1 MPVRAE
7 KHLLPKPPMSGCRGG
22 CAARVF
28 VALGAAIFFAGI
40 AGAQETSAPSGSA
53 QPSDAPAPAA
63 GNPATANPANTA
75 NVLDGLESL
84 KLAKDPDFGPPIIE
98 AGDLFQGRP
107 FTGAAGTGGADAGYM
122 KPLEANLDTPTLNA
136 PTFQTALDAPLLS
149 SPNDRFPTLDV
160 PDIFGPSMTGSPLDI
175 LNAAGPSLRNRPLG
189 TIGAPTFLSKK
200 HSFAVG
206 NGRVRYGVTMSA
218 SAAYNNNINGSST
231 NPQGDL
237 IFTLQPT
244 FYLETGKKGTM
255 QFLWSP
261 SFLDYA
267 KYKQFNPLNQTFV
280 FSSRYR
286 WTKLRV
292 GLDASY
298 IAQSGLFL
306 NSQGQAQQKAIYAKM
321 FAGYSLTKKTE
332 VSLDFSGTSTQSS
345 PGGNQFQGTLTTAVD
360 YKFSRKT
367 TIGAALALSYAN
379 FSNGMTTSEAFL
391 LRLLYNPTSKLV
403 FKGEG
408 GLQFRQSSSTGSGS
422 YSAATTVVN
431 LSLTYNPSTK
441 TYVSMRLFRNVDMDG
456 FSAGTQQ
463 ITTGL
468 EATVSWRITHAA
480 SFSAGLA
487 AGRIENVATNGQNAG
502 TYNYTQVNVSLS
514 YMLSNDIN
522 LSLFDNVQQ
531 RLGST
536 QGGNYMSNMS
546 GMSMGMGF

>member
-1 MPVRAE
+1 MD
-7 KHLLPKPPMSGCRGG
+7 C
-22 CAARVF
+22 
-28 VALGAAIFFAGI
+28 GAASSGFLRMLSIVVAVFL
-40 AGAQETSAPSGSA
+40 AGAAVAQE
-53 QPSDAPAPAA
+53 APAPPGPVQPSAA
-63 GNPATANPANTA
+63 GNPAPANPSNAA

-98 AGDLFQGRP
+98 AGDLFQARP
-107 FTGAAGTGGADAGYM
+107 YAGAAGFGGGGGYM
-122 KPLEANLDTPTLNA
+122 KPLEAD
-136 PTFQTALDAPLLS
+136 LDAPALTAPAFQNAVEAAPLS
-149 SPNDRFPTLDV
+149 SPNEKLPTFDV
-160 PDIFGPSMTGSPLDI
+160 PNIFGPAMTGSPLEI
-175 LNAAGPSLRNRPLG
+175 LNAAGQPMQNRPLG
-189 TIGAPTFLSKK
+189 TIGAPSFLSKT
-200 HSFAVG
+200 HSVAVG

-244 FYLETGKKGTM
+244 FYLETGKKGTV

-261 SFLDYA
+261 SFLNYA
-267 KYKQFNPLNQTFV
+267 KYKQYNSLNQTFV

-306 NSQGQAQQKAIYAKM
+306 NSQGQAEQKAIYAKM

-332 VSLDFSGTSTQSS
+332 VSLDFSATSTQSS

-367 TIGAALALSYAN
+367 TIGAALALSYAS
-379 FSNGMTTSEAFL
+379 FSNGMTTSESFL

-408 GLQFRQSSSTGSGS
+408 GLQFRQSSSTGAGASS

-431 LSLTYNPSTK
+431 LSLTYNPSSK
-441 TYVSMRLFRNVDMDG
+441 TYVAMRLFRNVDMDG

-463 ITTGL
+463 ITTGA
-468 EATVSWRITHAA
+468 EASVAWRITRAA
-480 SFSAGLA
+480 RFQAGLA
-487 AGRIENVATNGQNAG
+487 AGRVENVATNGQNAG
-502 TYNYTQVNVSLS
+502 TYNYTQVNLALS
-514 YMLSNDIN
+514 YMLGNDVNI
-522 LSLFDNVQQ
+522 SLFDNLQQ
-531 RLGST
+531 RLGGT

>member
-1 MPVRAE
+1 M
-7 KHLLPKPPMSGCRGG
+7 
-22 CAARVF
+22 
-28 VALGAAIFFAGI
+28 
-40 AGAQETSAPSGSA
+40 
-53 QPSDAPAPAA
+53 
-63 GNPATANPANTA
+63 
-75 NVLDGLESL
+75 
-84 KLAKDPDFGPPIIE
+84 
-98 AGDLFQGRP
+98 
-107 FTGAAGTGGADAGYM
+107 
-122 KPLEANLDTPTLNA
+122 
-136 PTFQTALDAPLLS
+136 
-149 SPNDRFPTLDV
+149 
-160 PDIFGPSMTGSPLDI
+160 
-175 LNAAGPSLRNRPLG
+175 
-189 TIGAPTFLSKK
+189 
-200 HSFAVG
+200 
-206 NGRVRYGVTMSA
+206 
-218 SAAYNNNINGSST
+218 
-231 NPQGDL
+231 

-267 KYKQFNPLNQTFV
+267 KYKQNSSLNQTFI

-306 NSQGQAQQKAIYAKM
+306 NSEGQAQQKAMYAKM

-332 VSLDFSGTSTQSS
+332 VSLDFSGTSTQTSS
-345 PGGNQFQGTLTTAVD
+345 GGNQFQGTLTTAVD

-379 FSNGMTTSEAFL
+379 FASGMTTSESFL

-408 GLQFRQSSSTGSGS
+408 GLQFRQSSSTGAGAAS
-422 YSAATTVVN
+422 YSAATTVAN
-431 LSLTYNPSTK
+431 LSLTYNPSSK
-441 TYVSMRLFRNVDMDG
+441 TYIAMRLFRNVDMNG

-463 ITTGL
+463 ITTGV
-468 EATVSWRITHAA
+468 EGSVAWRISRAA
-480 SFSAGLA
+480 SFQAGLA

-502 TYNYTQVNVSLS
+502 TYNYTQANLALS
-514 YMLSNDIN
+514 YMLGNDVS
-522 LSLFDNVQQ
+522 LSLFDNLQQ

>member
-7 KHLLPKPPMSGCRGG
+7 KHLLPKPPTSAGKRG
-22 CAARVF
+22 CAVF
-28 VALGAAIFFAGI
+28 GIAIFLAWI
-40 AGAQETSAPSGSA
+40 AGAQETPAPSGSV
-53 QPSDAPAPAA
+53 QPSADPSS
-63 GNPATANPANTA
+63 ATASPASTA

-98 AGDLFQGRP
+98 ASDLFQARP
-107 FTGAAGTGGADAGYM
+107 YAGAAGTGGTDAGFM
-122 KPLEANLDTPTLNA
+122 KPLEANLETPTLNA
-136 PTFQTALDAPLLS
+136 PAFQGAVESAPLT
-149 SPNDRFPTLDV
+149 SPTDRLPTLDV
-160 PDIFGPSMTGSPLDI
+160 PDVFGPSMTGSPLDI
-175 LNAAGPSLRNRPLG
+175 LNAAGPSLQNRPLG

-200 HSFAVG
+200 HSFAIG

-231 NPQGDL
+231 NPQSDL

-267 KYKQFNPLNQTFV
+267 KYKQFSSLNQTFI

-306 NSQGQAQQKAIYAKM
+306 NSQGQAQQKAMYAKM

-332 VSLDFSGTSTQSS
+332 VSLDFSGTSTQTST
-345 PGGNQFQGTLTTAVD
+345 GGNQFQGTLTTSVD

-403 FKGEG
+403 FRGEG
-408 GLQFRQSSSTGSGS
+408 GLQFRQSSSTGTGASS

-431 LSLTYNPSTK
+431 LSLTYNPSSK

-463 ITTGL
+463 ITTGV
-468 EATVSWRITHAA
+468 EASVSWRITHAA

-502 TYNYTQVNVSLS
+502 TYNYTQANLALS
-514 YMLSNDIN
+514 YILSNDIN